1 MYTIVRIKIQYVNN
15 INSIKVLYLYN
26 EVLFSQYFDLLNI
39 T

>member
-1 MYTIVRIKIQYVNN
+1 MYTIVRVKIQYVNN

-26 EVLFSQYFDLLNI
+26 EVLCSQYLDLLNI